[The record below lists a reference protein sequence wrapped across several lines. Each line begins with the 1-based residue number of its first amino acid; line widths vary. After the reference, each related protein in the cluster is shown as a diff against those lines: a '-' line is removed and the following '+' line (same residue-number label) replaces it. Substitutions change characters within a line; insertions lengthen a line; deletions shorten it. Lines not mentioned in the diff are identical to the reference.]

1 MTLTDWTGSA
11 GVAILLIA
19 FFLTT
24 TKQLSTNHIAYILM
38 NLIGAGIACL
48 ASVLLNYWPFI
59 ILEGAWALVSLVAM
73 VNFFTDSVKK
83 K

>member
-1 MTLTDWTGSA
+1 MTLIDIIGFT

-19 FFLTT
+19 FALNAAG
-24 TKQLSTNHIAYILM
+24 KISRDHIAYILM

-48 ASVLLNYWPFI
+48 ASVLINYWPFI

-73 VNFFTDSVKK
+73 INYFRK
-83 K
+83 